1 MKKILTLLA
10 IGIVG
15 FTSCKEELVQ
25 VYSIS
30 IDPTELSFNS
40 GGGDETVTVT
50 STADWKLSGDFDWC
64 YASSYSGKGDAEII
78 FTADPN
84 EDSESSRSAT
94 FTFVSGDKKATL
106 TVTQEKKEY
115 SISIEPK
122 ELVFNADGG
131 EQEIIV
137 TSSDEWKVKGESD
150 WCTLSSDSGNNGDRV
165 TIIVHKYDNPKESR
179 TAVFT
184 FECGNKNVTLT
195 ITQEKKEYSISL
207 EPKGLKFD
215 AEGGDQTVTV
225 TSSDDW
231 RVKGESD
238 WCDIAVT
245 TGESGDKVTFYA
257 DSYTNTEEARTATYI
272 FVCGDKEA
280 ELKIEQEAKMYSI
293 SVEPTE
299 LSFIAA
305 GEEKAVTITSS
316 DEWEFSSK
324 EDWITA
330 SKQKGENNA
339 TVKIIVAGNYAPEIR
354 TGVAIFRCGNK
365 QSDIQI
371 TQEAKE
377 YSVSVEPKEITFDAN
392 GEEKE
397 VTVSSSDEWELTADC
412 DWIQTSALK
421 GDNGTS
427 VKITALFNNT
437 TEQRTGSIVFNC
449 GNKTAKLKLTQEAN
463 NFSISIEPAELVFG
477 PAGGEETVK
486 ITSSHKWTLTNN
498 LEWVTT
504 TVSEG
509 NNGDNIKITA
519 TPNNTMDSRSG
530 IVMFTCGNKASELL
544 ITQNP
549 DDSPI
554 IQFKDQY
561 FFEAILEQVDANGD
575 GQISEREAS
584 DVKSLSTVSRNAIR
598 GMDELKFFTSLEHLE
613 LYDLV
618 NAQLTFDLRCCTNLK
633 TLIAELPAQPTILL
647 SGSQSLTSVDV
658 SGGNYDFSNCNSLI
672 DANCGGET
680 LNFSECTHL
689 QNIEFKYI
697 AKNINLKGCTSLLSI
712 QQDGYITSGGIFDC
726 SDCSSLKEIKL
737 YNIKDVTQFD
747 ASGCSALE
755 YFNVVFA
762 YSSSADV
769 DYSIDFDGCTSLIS
783 CVITGDFGYSVAV
796 GEEYPLLNMH
806 FSLHDCKNLKTLNLR
821 GTNLNLPTID
831 LHNNTSLREL
841 TLEDIEQLET
851 VDLRDNVEL
860 TKLSIKNVQL
870 ASLDLQNNKAIRE
883 LTLKEI
889 PIKLLDISQSPV
901 LDSVIINNTSL
912 TSLSLDGNTSLTYL
926 SCEDNR
932 LSSLSLKGCSALE
945 ILNCSGNSLSSIDVS
960 EFNNLWSF
968 LCYSNPIKTL
978 DLRYNTSLS
987 IFLPVN
993 WYIYG
998 GSTGALQEV
1007 RIEEDTK
1014 CPLESLTL
1022 YRYNNLNNYNLR
1034 ALNMA
1039 YSSDIIFYAE

>member
-1 MKKILTLLA
+1 MKKILTLLTIA
-10 IGIVG
+10 IVG
-15 FTSCKEELVQ
+15 LTSCKKEPTKVF
-25 VYSIS
+25 SIS
-30 IDPTELSFNS
+30 IDPTELSFAAA
-40 GGGDETVTVT
+40 GGEETVEVT
-50 STADWKLSGDFDWC
+50 SSAEWELSGESYWC
-64 YASSYSGKGDAEII
+64 YASSYSGKGDAAII
-78 FTADPN
+78 FTVDPN
-84 EDSESSRSAT
+84 EDLESSRRAT

-131 EQEIIV
+131 KQEITV
-137 TSSDEWKVKGESD
+137 TSSDEWKAKGESD
-150 WCTLSSDSGNNGDRV
+150 WCTLSSDFGNNGDRI
-165 TIIVHKYDNPKESR
+165 TIIVDKYDNPKESR
-179 TAVFT
+179 IAIFT
-184 FECGNKNVTLT
+184 FECGNKNVALT
-195 ITQEKKEYSISL
+195 ITQEKKEYSISI
-207 EPKGLKFD
+207 EPTELTFGAD
-215 AEGGDQTVTV
+215 GGDQTITV
-225 TSSDDW
+225 TSSDSW
-231 RVKGESD
+231 EVKGESD
-238 WCDIAVT
+238 WCDISAT
-245 TGESGDKVTFYA
+245 TGKNGDKVTFSA
-257 DSYTNTEEARTATYI
+257 DQYTNTEEARTATYT
-272 FVCGDKEA
+272 FVCGDKDA
-280 ELKIEQEAKMYSI
+280 ELKIEQEAKVYSI
-293 SVEPTE
+293 SVEPSE

-305 GEEKAVTITSS
+305 GEEKAVTVTSS

-330 SKQKGENNA
+330 SKQNGENNA
-339 TVKIIVAGNYAPEIR
+339 IVKIIVAENYDPEIR
-354 TGVAIFRCGNK
+354 TGVAIFRCGNI
-365 QSDIQI
+365 QSDVQI

-397 VTVSSSDEWELTADC
+397 VTVSSSDEWELIADC
-412 DWIQTSALK
+412 DWIQTSASK

-437 TEQRTGSIVFNC
+437 AEQRTGSIVFSC
-449 GNKTAKLKLTQEAN
+449 GNKTAELKLTQEAN
-463 NFSISIEPAELVFG
+463 NFSISIEPAEVVFG

-486 ITSSHKWTLTNN
+486 ITSSHKWALTNN
-498 LEWVTT
+498 LDWITT

-509 NNGDNIKITA
+509 NNGDDIRITA
-519 TPNNTMDSRSG
+519 TPNNTLDSRTG
-530 IVMFTCGNKASELL
+530 IVIFTCGNKTSELL

-598 GMDELKFFTSLEHLE
+598 GMDELKYFTSLEHLE

-658 SGGNYDFSNCNSLI
+658 SGGNYDFSNCTSLT
-672 DANCGGET
+672 DANSGGET
-680 LNFSECTHL
+680 LNFSGCANLRH
-689 QNIEFKYI
+689 IEFKST

-712 QQDGYITSGGIFDC
+712 QQDGYMQSEGIFDC
-726 SDCSSLKEIKL
+726 SDCSSLREIKL
-737 YNIKDVTQFD
+737 HDIVDVTKFD

-755 YFNVVFA
+755 YFDIECLYS
-762 YSSSADV
+762 YSSAATDV
-769 DYSIDFDGCTSLIS
+769 DCSIDFDGCNSLIS
-783 CVITGDFGYSVAV
+783 CIIDGGFGYSSYN
-796 GEEYPLLNMH
+796 YPLLNMH
-806 FSLHDCKNLKTLNLR
+806 FSLNDCKNLKTFNLK
-821 GTNLNLPTID
+821 GKNLNLPIID
-831 LHNNTSLREL
+831 LHNNTFLQEL
-841 TLEDIEQLET
+841 TLEGIEQLET
-851 VDLRDNVEL
+851 VDLSNNVEL
-860 TKLSIKNVQL
+860 KKISIENVQL
-870 ASLDLQNNKAIRE
+870 SSLDLQNNKAIRE

-889 PIKLLDISQSPV
+889 PIKLLDISQTPV

-912 TSLSLDGNTSLTYL
+912 TSLILDGNTSLTYL

-932 LSSLSLKGCSALE
+932 LSSLSVKECFALDM
-945 ILNCSGNSLSSIDVS
+945 LDCSGNFLSSVDVS
-960 EFNNLWSF
+960 ECNNLRYFS
-968 LCYSNPIKTL
+968 CYSNPIKTL

-987 IFLPVN
+987 SFYPVY
-993 WYIYG
+993 WYLYG
-998 GSTGALQEV
+998 GSTGSFIEL
-1007 RIEEDTK
+1007 RMEEDTK

-1022 YRYNNLNNYNLR
+1022 YRYNNLDNYDLQ

-1039 YSSDIIFYAE
+1039 YPSDIIFYAE

>member
-1 MKKILTLLA
+1 MDMKKILTLLT
-10 IGIVG
+10 IGIVA

-30 IDPTELSFNS
+30 IEPTELSFNS
-40 GGGDETVTVT
+40 GGGEETVSVT
-50 STADWKLSGDFDWC
+50 STADWELSGDSYWC
-64 YASSYSGKGDAEII
+64 YASEYSGKGDAEII

-84 EDSESSRSAT
+84 EDSESNRSAT
-94 FTFVSGDKKATL
+94 FTFISGDKKATL

-131 EQEIIV
+131 EQEITV
-137 TSSDEWKVKGESD
+137 TSSDEWKVKGESN

-165 TIIVHKYDNPKESR
+165 TIIVDKYDNPKESR

-184 FECGNKNVTLT
+184 FECGNKNAALT

-207 EPKGLKFD
+207 EPKELKFD

-238 WCDIAVT
+238 WCDISVT
-245 TGESGDKVTFYA
+245 TGESGDKVTFSA

-330 SKQKGENNA
+330 SKQNGENNT
-339 TVKIIVAGNYAPEIR
+339 TVKIIVAENYDPEIR

-377 YSVSVEPKEITFDAN
+377 YSMSVEPKEITFKAN

-412 DWIQTSALK
+412 DWIQTSTSK
-421 GDNGTS
+421 GDNGAS
-427 VKITALFNNT
+427 VKITASFNNT
-437 TEQRTGSIVFNC
+437 SEQRTGSIVFTC
-449 GNKTAKLKLTQEAN
+449 GNKTAELELTQEAN

-498 LEWVTT
+498 LDWITT

-509 NNGDNIKITA
+509 NNGDDIRITA
-519 TPNNTMDSRSG
+519 TPNNTVDSRSG
-530 IVMFTCGNKASELL
+530 IVIFTCGNQNSELL

-584 DVKSLSTVSRNAIR
+584 NVKSLSIVSRNAIR
-598 GMDELKFFTSLEHLE
+598 GMDELKYFTALEHLE
-613 LYDLV
+613 LHDIV
-618 NAQLTFDLRCCTNLK
+618 NSQLTFDLRCCTNLK
-633 TLIAELPAQPTILL
+633 TLITELPEQPTILL
-647 SGSQSLTSVDV
+647 NGSQSLTSVNV
-658 SGGNYDFSNCNSLI
+658 SGGNYDFSDCVSLTDVI
-672 DANCGGET
+672 CE
-680 LNFSECTHL
+680 
-689 QNIEFKYI
+689 
-697 AKNINLKGCTSLLSI
+697 
-712 QQDGYITSGGIFDC
+712 GGIF
-726 SDCSSLKEIKL
+726 
-737 YNIKDVTQFD
+737 NFN
-747 ASGCSALE
+747 GCSQMQYIELGDITGTL
-755 YFNVVFA
+755 NL
-762 YSSSADV
+762 
-769 DYSIDFDGCTSLIS
+769 DGCTSLVKINGGAVKEMEVSSIS
-783 CVITGDFGYSVAV
+783 LTTMNISIISSLTVTDCPKLENLSIGIDFESEIAEIKLNNCSALTYCRFSGRHYNGVNYYSKIDFN
-796 GEEYPLLNMH
+796 LN
-806 FSLHDCKNLKTLNLR
+806 SCANLKFLELVNVDLQSP
-821 GTNLNLPTID
+821 LD
-831 LHNNTSLREL
+831 LHNKIALSELRIYAAGYYTPINIGTDALDLSKNINLERLEIDNVELSSLDLSNTSLRKL
-841 TLEDIEQLET
+841 DIDECPLKS
-851 VDLRDNVEL
+851 LNLNNV
-860 TKLSIKNVQL
+860 N
-870 ASLDLQNNKAIRE
+870 SLDSL
-883 LTLKEI
+883 
-889 PIKLLDISQSPV
+889 
-901 LDSVIINNTSL
+901 IINNTSL
-912 TSLSLDGNTSLTYL
+912 TSLNLDGNSSLTYL
-926 SCEDNR
+926 SCEDNW
-932 LSSLSLKGCSALE
+932 LSSLSVKGCSAIKYLTCMS
-945 ILNCSGNSLSSIDVS
+945 NNLSSVDVS
-960 EFNNLWSF
+960 ECKNLQYF
-968 LCYSNPIKTL
+968 ACHSNPIKTL
-978 DLRYNTSLS
+978 DLRYNTSLLRIS
-987 IFLPVN
+987 PVY
-993 WYIYG
+993 WYVYG
-998 GSTGALQEV
+998 GSSGTLYEV
-1007 RIEEDTK
+1007 TIEESTK

-1022 YRYNNLNNYNLR
+1022 YRYNNLNNDNLR

>member
-1 MKKILTLLA
+1 MKKILILLT

-40 GGGDETVTVT
+40 GGGEETVSVT
-50 STADWKLSGDFDWC
+50 STADWELSGDSYWC
-64 YASSYSGKGDAEII
+64 YASEYSGKGDAEII

-84 EDSESSRSAT
+84 EDSESSRTAT

-165 TIIVHKYDNPKESR
+165 TIIVDKYDNPKESR

-238 WCDIAVT
+238 WCDISVT

-257 DSYTNTEEARTATYI
+257 DPYTNTEEARTATYI

-324 EDWITA
+324 DDWITA

-339 TVKIIVAGNYAPEIR
+339 IVKIIVAENYDPEIR

-377 YSVSVEPKEITFDAN
+377 YSVSIEPKEITFDAN

-397 VTVSSSDEWELTADC
+397 VTVSSSDEWELTANC

-449 GNKTAKLKLTQEAN
+449 GNKTAELKLTQEAN
-463 NFSISIEPAELVFG
+463 NFSISIEPTELVFG
-477 PAGGEETVK
+477 PAGEEETVK
-486 ITSSHKWTLTNN
+486 ITSSHKWTLTND
-498 LEWVTT
+498 LEWITT

-509 NNGDNIKITA
+509 NNGDDIRITA
-519 TPNNTMDSRSG
+519 TPNNTVNNRSG
-530 IVMFTCGNKASELL
+530 ILVFTCGNKTSELL

-598 GMDELKFFTSLEHLE
+598 GVDELKYFTSLEHLE

-633 TLIAELPAQPTILL
+633 TLIAELPTQPTILL
-647 SGSQSLTSVDV
+647 SNSQSLTSVDV
-658 SGGNYDFSNCNSLI
+658 SGGNYDFSNCTSLI
-672 DANCGGET
+672 NANCEGGM
-680 LNFSECTHL
+680 LNFSGCISL
-689 QNIEFKYI
+689 
-697 AKNINLKGCTSLLSI
+697 AKIGSKGNVTEMEVNGCTSLTTLGASI
-712 QQDGYITSGGIFDC
+712 I
-726 SDCSSLKEIKL
+726 SSLTVTDCPKL
-737 YNIKDVTQFD
+737 ENLSVSLDYMSDIAELKLDNCLSLAHCSFLGFHGYDSYNK
-747 ASGCSALE
+747 
-755 YFNVVFA
+755 
-762 YSSSADV
+762 
-769 DYSIDFDGCTSLIS
+769 IDFDLSSCT
-783 CVITGDFGYSVAV
+783 
-796 GEEYPLLNMH
+796 
-806 FSLHDCKNLKTLNLR
+806 NLKSLAL
-821 GTNLNLPTID
+821 TNIDLQSPLD
-831 LHNNTSLREL
+831 LHNNIALRELRIVAAGYDIPVDIGTTLDLSNNVNLSKLEIDNVKELLSLNLSNTSLRKL
-841 TLEDIEQLET
+841 DIDECPLKS
-851 VDLRDNVEL
+851 LNLNNV
-860 TKLSIKNVQL
+860 S
-870 ASLDLQNNKAIRE
+870 SLDSL
-883 LTLKEI
+883 
-889 PIKLLDISQSPV
+889 
-901 LDSVIINNTSL
+901 IINNTSL

-932 LSSLSLKGCSALE
+932 LSSLSLKGCSAIKYLTC
-945 ILNCSGNSLSSIDVS
+945 IGNNLSSVDVS
-960 EFNNLWSF
+960 ECKSLQYFS
-968 LCYSNPIKTL
+968 CHSNPIKTL
-978 DLRYNTSLS
+978 DLRYNTSLLRIS
-987 IFLPVN
+987 PVS

-998 GSTGALQEV
+998 GSTGALYEV
-1007 RIEEDTK
+1007 TIEESTK

-1022 YRYNNLNNYNLR
+1022 YRYNNLDNDNLR

>member
-1 MKKILTLLA
+1 MDMKKILTLLT
-10 IGIVG
+10 IGIVA

-40 GGGDETVTVT
+40 GGGEETVSVT
-50 STADWKLSGDFDWC
+50 STADWELSGDSYWC
-64 YASSYSGKGDAEII
+64 YASEYSGKGDAEII

-84 EDSESSRSAT
+84 EDSESNRSAT
-94 FTFVSGDKKATL
+94 FTFISGDKKATL

-131 EQEIIV
+131 EQEITV
-137 TSSDEWKVKGESD
+137 TSSDEWKVKGESN

-165 TIIVHKYDNPKESR
+165 TIIVDKYDNPKESR

-184 FECGNKNVTLT
+184 FECGNKNAALT

-207 EPKGLKFD
+207 EPKELKFD

-238 WCDIAVT
+238 WCDISVT
-245 TGESGDKVTFYA
+245 TGESGDKVTFSA

-305 GEEKAVTITSS
+305 GEEKAVTVTSS

-330 SKQKGENNA
+330 SKQNGENNT
-339 TVKIIVAGNYAPEIR
+339 TVKIIVAENYDPEIR

-377 YSVSVEPKEITFDAN
+377 YSVSVEPKEITFKAN

-412 DWIQTSALK
+412 DWIQTSTSK
-421 GDNGTS
+421 GDNGAS
-427 VKITALFNNT
+427 VKITASFNNT
-437 TEQRTGSIVFNC
+437 SEQRTGSIVFTC
-449 GNKTAKLKLTQEAN
+449 GNKTAELKLTQEAN

-486 ITSSHKWTLTNN
+486 ITSSHKWTLTSN
-498 LEWVTT
+498 LNWITT

-509 NNGDNIKITA
+509 NNGDEIRITVA
-519 TPNNTMDSRSG
+519 PNNTVDSRSG
-530 IVMFTCGNKASELL
+530 IIVFTCGNKNSELL

-584 DVKSLSTVSRNAIR
+584 YVKSLSTESRNAIR
-598 GMDELKFFTSLEHLE
+598 GMDELKYFISLEHLE
-613 LYDLV
+613 LHDIV
-618 NAQLTFDLRCCTNLK
+618 NSQLTFDLRCCTNLK
-633 TLIAELPAQPTILL
+633 TLIAELPEQPTILL
-647 SGSQSLTSVDV
+647 SGSQSLTSVNV
-658 SGGNYDFSNCNSLI
+658 SGGNYDFSDCVSLT
-672 DANCGGET
+672 DVTCEGGIF
-680 LNFSECTHL
+680 NFSGCYQM
-689 QNIEFKYI
+689 QNIELGDI
-697 AKNINLKGCTSLLSI
+697 TGTLNL
-712 QQDGYITSGGIFDC
+712 
-726 SDCSSLKEIKL
+726 
-737 YNIKDVTQFD
+737 
-747 ASGCSALE
+747 
-755 YFNVVFA
+755 
-762 YSSSADV
+762 
-769 DYSIDFDGCTSLIS
+769 DGCTSLVKINGGAVKEMEVSSIS
-783 CVITGDFGYSVAV
+783 LTTMNISIISSLTVTDCPKLENLSIDIDDLWSESEIAEIKLNNCSALTYCKLSGSHHNGVNPFYSKIDFDLG
-796 GEEYPLLNMH
+796 N
-806 FSLHDCKNLKTLNLR
+806 CINLK
-821 GTNLNLPTID
+821 
-831 LHNNTSLREL
+831 SLEL
-841 TLEDIEQLET
+841 VN
-851 VDLRDNVEL
+851 VDLQ
-860 TKLSIKNVQL
+860 SP
-870 ASLDLQNNKAIRE
+870 LDLQNNIALNE
-883 LTLKEI
+883 LKIHDGGYYTPINIGTAKLDLSNNPNLSKLEIKRVDLYELDLSNTLISK
-889 PIKLLDISQSPV
+889 LDINECPLESLHLNNINS
-901 LDSVIINNTSL
+901 LDSLIINNTSL
-912 TSLSLDGNTSLTYL
+912 TSLNLDGNSSLTYL
-926 SCEDNR
+926 SCGDNR
-932 LSSLSLKGCSALE
+932 LSSLSVKGCSALE
-945 ILNCSGNSLSSIDVS
+945 ILNCSGNSLSFIDVS
-960 EFNNLWSF
+960 ECNNLWSF

-978 DLRYNTSLS
+978 DLRYNKSLS
-987 IFLPVN
+987 RFLPVY
-993 WYIYG
+993 WYVYG
-998 GSTGALQEV
+998 GSTGALYEV
-1007 RIEEDTK
+1007 TIEEYTK

-1022 YRYNNLNNYNLR
+1022 YRYNNLNNDNLR

>member
-40 GGGDETVTVT
+40 GGGEETVNVT
-50 STADWKLSGDFDWC
+50 STTDWELSGDFDWC

-84 EDSESSRSAT
+84 EDSESSRTAT

-106 TVTQEKKEY
+106 TVIQEKKEY

-131 EQEIIV
+131 EHEIIV
-137 TSSDEWKVKGESD
+137 TSSDEWKVNGESD

-238 WCDIAVT
+238 WCDISVT

-257 DSYTNTEEARTATYI
+257 DPYTNTEEARTATYI

-305 GEEKAVTITSS
+305 GEEKAVTVTSS
-316 DEWEFSSK
+316 DEWVFSSK

-330 SKQKGENNA
+330 SKQNGENNA
-339 TVKIIVAGNYAPEIR
+339 TVKIIVAENYDPEIR

-371 TQEAKE
+371 IQEAKE
-377 YSVSVEPKEITFDAN
+377 YSVSVEPKEIIFDAN

-449 GNKTAKLKLTQEAN
+449 GNKTAELKLTQEAN
-463 NFSISIEPAELVFG
+463 NFSISIEPTELVFG

-486 ITSSHKWTLTNN
+486 ITSSHKWTLTND
-498 LEWVTT
+498 LEWITT

-509 NNGDNIKITA
+509 NNGDDIRITA
-519 TPNNTMDSRSG
+519 TPNNTVNNRSG
-530 IVMFTCGNKASELL
+530 ILVFTCGNKTSELL

-584 DVKSLSTVSRNAIR
+584 DVRSLSTVSRNAIR
-598 GMDELKFFTSLEHLE
+598 GMDELKYFTSLEHLE
-613 LYDLV
+613 LYDII
-618 NAQLTFDLRCCTNLK
+618 NSALTFDLRCCTNLK
-633 TLIAELPAQPTILL
+633 TLITELPEQPTILL
-647 SGSQSLTSVDV
+647 KGSQSLTSVDV
-658 SGGNYDFSNCNSLI
+658 SGGNYDFSNCTSLI
-672 DANCGGET
+672 DAKCEGGIFN
-680 LNFSECTHL
+680 LN
-689 QNIEFKYI
+689 
-697 AKNINLKGCTSLLSI
+697 GCTSLTTISAEI
-712 QQDGYITSGGIFDC
+712 I
-726 SDCSSLKEIKL
+726 SSLTVVDCPKLENLSVSVSIMSDIAEIKL
-737 YNIKDVTQFD
+737 DNCLSLTHCYFTGSHKYDSYNK
-747 ASGCSALE
+747 
-755 YFNVVFA
+755 
-762 YSSSADV
+762 
-769 DYSIDFDGCTSLIS
+769 IDFNLSSCT
-783 CVITGDFGYSVAV
+783 
-796 GEEYPLLNMH
+796 
-806 FSLHDCKNLKTLNLR
+806 NLKSLTLINVDLQSP
-821 GTNLNLPTID
+821 LD
-831 LHNNTSLREL
+831 LHNNIALRELIILAAGYSIPVDIGTTLDLSNNVNLSKLEIDRTKELTSLNLSNTSLRKLDIDECPL
-841 TLEDIEQLET
+841 TSLNLN
-851 VDLRDNVEL
+851 NV
-860 TKLSIKNVQL
+860 N
-870 ASLDLQNNKAIRE
+870 SLDSL
-883 LTLKEI
+883 
-889 PIKLLDISQSPV
+889 
-901 LDSVIINNTSL
+901 IINNTSIS
-912 TSLSLDGNTSLTYL
+912 SLNLDGNTSLTYL
-926 SCEDNR
+926 SCEDNN
-932 LSSLSLKGCSALE
+932 LSSLSVKGCSALE
-945 ILNCSGNSLSSIDVS
+945 RLDCSGNSLSSIDVS
-960 EFNNLWSF
+960 ECNNLRSF

-978 DLRYNTSLS
+978 DLRYNISLS
-987 IFLPVN
+987 RFLPVY
-993 WYIYG
+993 WYLYG

-1007 RIEEDTK
+1007 RIEEYTK

-1022 YRYNNLNNYNLR
+1022 YRYNNLSNYDLQV
-1034 ALNMA
+1034 LNRT